1 MNINMLL
8 DVGFIAIMTALSI
21 IPIMILCFNQTLRQ
35 DMKSG
40 AAVALG
46 AALAQLAV
54 VLAQTFFGVVAIFYL
69 ADIFIASLGIRRIIQ
84 IIGACILL
92 YLGLKEFWIKV
103 RDGQQPKKTRRWLT
117 VLLIFLLTLMTTQFE
132 ITPYFALF
140 PNEGA
145 AKPGSLLLSISVM
158 FLGLIGGWMLIVL
171 ITGTIKYFLSSK
183 WQDYVRYG
191 GGFSL
196 AAYAL
201 WLLLGPWIYVMF
213 YK

>member
-69 ADIFIASLGIRRIIQ
+69 ADIFIASLGIRRII
-84 IIGACILL
+84 
-92 YLGLKEFWIKV
+92 
-103 RDGQQPKKTRRWLT
+103 
-117 VLLIFLLTLMTTQFE
+117 
-132 ITPYFALF
+132 
-140 PNEGA
+140 
-145 AKPGSLLLSISVM
+145 
-158 FLGLIGGWMLIVL
+158 
-171 ITGTIKYFLSSK
+171 
-183 WQDYVRYG
+183 
-191 GGFSL
+191 
-196 AAYAL
+196 
-201 WLLLGPWIYVMF
+201 
-213 YK
+213 